1 MGMPRSD
8 RGPGLRGRR
17 SECEVLVRQAE
28 ADSGLRPDLSTSHER
43 EEILGQT
50 GVGASQLTATS
61 TVSNKRCYPSA

>member
-1 MGMPRSD
+1 
-8 RGPGLRGRR
+8 
-17 SECEVLVRQAE
+17 VRQAE